1 MALGP
6 YASFIVTSYA
16 LVAAVVLILIVW
28 IAHRLSPPEGAPAR
42 TRGQRRRSGAPAA
55 ARRISDERARHIGRT
70 PAGRRWLVALP
81 LIGFIA
87 LAGLF
92 LLRLHGGDPSKIP
105 SALIGRPAPQ
115 TALPALEGL
124 VNNGAPVPGL
134 DPAAFKGKVSVVNVW
149 ASWCVPCHDEA
160 PLLTALA
167 KDKRLQI
174 VGINYKDSP
183 DNARR
188 FLGRYGNPFGMVGVD
203 GNGRASIEW
212 GVYGVPETFV
222 VGREGTILYK
232 MVGPVTPANIDS
244 VLKAE
249 IEKALKR
256 GRTPS
261 FRGAR
266 SASPESIL
274 RVSWIPG
281 LRKTHPGMT
290 GK

>member
-1 MALGP
+1 MSGP
-6 YASFIVTSYA
+6 VTSD
-16 LVAAVVLILIVW
+16 
-28 IAHRLSPPEGAPAR
+28 APR
-42 TRGQRRRSGAPAA
+42 Q
-55 ARRISDERARHIGRT
+55 
-70 PAGRRWLVALP
+70 GRRWLVALP
-81 LIGFIA
+81 LAVFIA

-124 VNNGAPVPGL
+124 VNNGLAVPGL

-174 VGINYKDSP
+174 IGINYKDSP

-203 GNGRASIEW
+203 SNGRGSIEW

-222 VGREGTILYK
+222 VGREGTIVYK
-232 MVGPVTPANIDS
+232 MVGPVTPANIDT

-249 IEKALKR
+249 IEKALR
-256 GRTPS
+256 AGS
-261 FRGAR
+261 
-266 SASPESIL
+266 
-274 RVSWIPG
+274 
-281 LRKTHPGMT
+281 
-290 GK
+290 